1 MPHFVMELIRRLQY
15 LLGRHRFEAELREEM
30 DAHLAMLAEGTDA
43 VSARRQ
49 LGNVTRWQEMSREVW
64 MWNWLQSI
72 LRDVGYGGRLLL
84 RSPGFTATACL
95 SLAIGLG
102 ATTGIFSLMNALLF
116 KTLPIPEAKQL
127 WKLGHNTEEDRDD
140 NFSYRMFDALRKA
153 NGSGIPLFAVG
164 GDYVQVNYGAAVR
177 NTLPL

>member
-1 MPHFVMELIRRLQY
+1 MELIRRLQY

-84 RSPGFTATACL
+84 RSPGFTACVPFVSNWTWGDHGHLFFNECPSFQNAAH
-95 SLAIGLG
+95 SRSKTVVNR
-102 ATTGIFSLMNALLF
+102 ATTQKKIGTTISRTASSMPSEKQTELVFLC
-116 KTLPIPEAKQL
+116 LP
-127 WKLGHNTEEDRDD
+127 W
-140 NFSYRMFDALRKA
+140 
-153 NGSGIPLFAVG
+153 AVIMCK
-164 GDYVQVNYGAAVR
+164 
-177 NTLPL
+177 